1 MVTILTVLLRKGSVM
16 NDRVI
21 RAIRNYENGI
31 ITASDLILSIM
42 CLNAD
47 ILSMPQLQGIE
58 GNTAIA
64 NKLSDLYAEG
74 VIA

>member
-1 MVTILTVLLRKGSVM
+1 M

-21 RAIRNYENGI
+21 RSIRAYEMSA
-31 ITASDLILSIM
+31 ITASDLIHSITI
-42 CLNAD
+42 LNAD

-64 NKLSDLYAEG
+64 NKLGDLYAEG

>member
-1 MVTILTVLLRKGSVM
+1 M

-21 RAIRNYENGI
+21 RSIRAYEMSA
-31 ITASDLILSIM
+31 ITASDLIHSITI
-42 CLNAD
+42 LNAD

-58 GNTAIA
+58 GSIAIA
-64 NKLSDLYAEG
+64 NKLGDLYADG